1 MLFSLAVSLNLSNF
15 AAENGTGSPRSPF
28 ILSII
33 VTSHF
38 ANMLC
43 FNKLCIGV
51 RKVTLQYE

>member
-28 ILSII
+28 ILSKI